1 MPLIRIQ
8 TTERHAWSGLPLL
21 FPSVPSVLSVIKL
34 FYSMTC
40 LFESSDVERKKDM
53 AILISAVTRRF
64 CLLLICL
71 RLGIVAQAAD
81 KPSRDLGFTLT
92 PQRQFLKLPHG
103 FSLAECSA
111 VAVNKKGE
119 LFLFHR
125 GPRPILCFDAE
136 GRFLRA
142 WGDDVLKI
150 PHGLRVDRDDNVW
163 VTDVGVHRVFK
174 FDPTGKP
181 LLALGTGEPGSAN
194 DQFNQPTDIA
204 FGPKDE
210 VYISDGYGNS
220 RVMEFNQEGR
230 FLKSWGTAGVERGQF
245 RLPHSII
252 VDGEGR
258 VLVGD
263 RENDR
268 IQIFDGDGKWLTTWN
283 GYAPY
288 GMALDANGRLFVAD
302 ARAHQ
307 VLLLDDHGKV
317 RKRWGRQ
324 GDEVGEFQAP
334 HMLALDADG
343 NLYVAEVD
351 GKRMQKFVR
360 KTTVKP

>member
-1 MPLIRIQ
+1 MPMHTVVRI
-8 TTERHAWSGLPLL
+8 AAPLL
-21 FPSVPSVLSVIKL
+21 LMSQWFGTAALS
-34 FYSMTC
+34 
-40 LFESSDVERKKDM
+40 
-53 AILISAVTRRF
+53 
-64 CLLLICL
+64 
-71 RLGIVAQAAD
+71 AD
-81 KPSRDLGFTLT
+81 KPSRDLGFTLV
-92 PQRQFLKLPHG
+92 PQRQFLKLPRG
-103 FSLAECSA
+103 FALAECSA
-111 VAVNKKGE
+111 VALNSKGE

-125 GPRPILCFDAE
+125 GPRPILCFGAD
-136 GRFLRA
+136 GKLLRA

-174 FDPTGKP
+174 FDPEGKP
-181 LLALGTGEPGSAN
+181 LLALGTGEAGSAN

-220 RVMEFNQEGR
+220 RVMKFNQEGR
-230 FLKSWGTAGVERGQF
+230 FLTSWGTPGVERGEF

-252 VDGEGR
+252 VDAEGR

-263 RENDR
+263 RENNR
-268 IQIFDGDGKWLTTWN
+268 IQIFDGDGKWQATWN

-288 GMALDANGRLFVAD
+288 GMALDADGRLFVAD

-307 VLLLDDHGKV
+307 VLLLDDRGKV

-324 GDEVGEFQAP
+324 GEGVGEFQAP
-334 HMLALDADG
+334 HMLALDAEG

-351 GKRMQKFVR
+351 GKRMQKFAR
-360 KTTVKP
+360 KTTQKP